1 MLQILY
7 PKQNGPPNVAKSNF
21 SGWQICTLM
30 NLLTVLMGWSLDGK
44 AAIHKTAL
52 QLAYQYAQNMYKLWM
67 AFPPNSVMEI
77 THSFARGPL
86 KEITEVLST
95 SSGVHPC
102 SSIQRQASSICTQN
116 LPPASHSCP
125 SWISTSQGDPSSSWP
140 LPTPSTSTPL
150 MTWPQPRTHHWRQL
164 HLRWWRH
171 SPRESWKSKKAMYS
185 NPTRHWGYPSQIT
198 SIPGGKRLWWLLTSR
213 LSCKNVFSW
222 WTQRNSFNTISS
234 KQLIAGLLNLAS
246 VSECLQNCKSPS
258 STRHCF
264 TSVVSQTLYSKPHQP
279 Q

>member
-67 AFPPNSVMEI
+67 ALPPNSVMEI

-86 KEITEVLST
+86 KEITEVFST

-125 SWISTSQGDPSSSWP
+125 SWISTSHILPQAGLCPPQAHQP
-140 LPTPSTSTPL
+140 L
-150 MTWPQPRTHHWRQL
+150 
-164 HLRWWRH
+164 WWH
-171 SPRESWKSKKAMYS
+171 
-185 NPTRHWGYPSQIT
+185 GPSQELTTGDSCISDGDAT
-198 SIPGGKRLWWLLTSR
+198 AQEKVESQRKQCTPTLLDTGTVLPRSLPYQEGKDYGD
-213 LSCKNVFSW
+213 C
-222 WTQRNSFNTISS
+222 
-234 KQLIAGLLNLAS
+234 
-246 VSECLQNCKSPS
+246 
-258 STRHCF
+258 
-264 TSVVSQTLYSKPHQP
+264 
-279 Q
+279 